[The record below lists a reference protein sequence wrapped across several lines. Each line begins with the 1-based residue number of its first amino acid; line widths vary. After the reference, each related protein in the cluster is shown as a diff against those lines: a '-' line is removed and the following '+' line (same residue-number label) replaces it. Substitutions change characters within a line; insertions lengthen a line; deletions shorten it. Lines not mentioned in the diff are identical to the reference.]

1 MNFNLKLAKKYF
13 VNFKKAVILLLV
25 FAFLLFPF
33 ANSADAVKGIS
44 EEIKQVKTA
53 DSPTVYYLD
62 HQRGMK
68 KPYVSGQA
76 YLAYGNKWSD
86 IKTVSQSEL
95 DKWPDIYLVKVSGDP
110 KVYYINNGKKY
121 LIKSEQEFIDRDF
134 DWGQIITI
142 HQIDLDS
149 YESVG
154 SIDEAGLPYD
164 RQLAVKLDESNPAGA
179 NIPVNTKDNLL
190 AVFNFKSRDKITEI
204 YGIAF
209 KLQGVFNSG
218 IINKVYLADGDGAVL
233 ATQYSSLDQRKA
245 IFNFGDSPLTI
256 YPGQERRIKVFVNLA
271 DCANCQNH
279 TLQIAINEPS
289 DIKANTEAD
298 GSFPSEAN
306 IFKLV
311 YAGNVLGRVKAEE
324 NLTDNPEVV
333 IGGTDEII
341 GKFTI
346 YETSNKE
353 VALIKE
359 LSFKNKGSASRSD
372 LTNFKI
378 KDERNQV
385 IAQAGAIGADNV
397 IIFKIND
404 YKIGKNSKKIFTVL
418 ADIAGGEG
426 KTVNLQL
433 DEIKAVG
440 AEYGYTINENIV
452 NLDET
457 FKITR
462 KYLGVIAND
471 LKVGKK
477 VFAEQTG
484 TIIGV
489 FEIRNNNQEITL
501 ENIDF
506 RLEKNSGAPDLSAPV
521 YLVNYNTG
529 EALNSF
535 NGSKFAEGS
544 VNVGMNNQKLNAK
557 EALIIA
563 LITNM
568 PENTGE
574 GDYYTIVLDKIN
586 YRSENRLYY
595 SDYVS
600 VRGAKLTVSRSNVYI
615 YPNEDIGEASYTK
628 GQEKV
633 KIASFII
640 EAASGDDAI
649 IDSVTLSRGDTSGV
663 ISYDNGFSNMK
674 VYINGRKSKNTIE
687 RPFSGSY
694 TFDGFNYKI
703 KAGSRAEIKIYADT
717 ERDLKVSE
725 IRLKIVNLTAT
736 GYKSNIPAV
745 VSGLGTDSYKSVAS
759 AAEAEIT
766 AIAGGGV
773 LPGESHNLVAGFKVK
788 NSGNEDLTLQ
798 SLIIATS
805 NDGFSYSLGYKNLK
819 IYERA
824 SGKTVGSLSKPV
836 AGANKVNFR
845 SYKINAGE
853 EAVFDVY
860 VDANENAPA
869 GSFQVYFRE
878 LKAKGRK
885 SKIEA
890 DVQGDPTQG
899 VTVSVNN

>member
-13 VNFKKAVILLLV
+13 TNIRKAVILLLV

-62 HQRGMK
+62 HERGMK
-68 KPYVSGQA
+68 KSYVSVQA

-86 IKTVSQSEL
+86 IKIISQSEL
-95 DKWPDIYLVKVSGDP
+95 DKWPDVRLVKTYGDSR
-110 KVYYINNGKKY
+110 VYYIGNGKKY

-134 DWGQIITI
+134 DWGQIVSI
-142 HQIDLDS
+142 HQIDLNS

-154 SIDEAGLPYD
+154 GIDEAGLARD
-164 RQLAVKLDESNPAGA
+164 KQLTVKLDESNPAGA

-190 AVFNFKSRDKITEI
+190 AVFNFKSRDKIVEI
-204 YGIAF
+204 YAIAF

-218 IINKVYLADGDGAVL
+218 ILSKVYLADGDGAVL
-233 ATQYSSLDQRKA
+233 ATQYSSLDQKKA
-245 IFNFGDSPLTI
+245 AFNFGDSPLTI
-256 YPGQERRIKVFVNLA
+256 YPGQESQIKVFVNLA

-279 TLQIAINEPS
+279 TLQITINELS
-289 DIKANTEAD
+289 DIKANTGVCGDFPLEA
-298 GSFPSEAN
+298 SV
-306 IFKLV
+306 FKFI
-311 YAGNVLGRVKAEE
+311 YAGDVFGRVKAEE
-324 NLTDNPEVV
+324 NLTDNPEAV
-333 IGGTDEII
+333 IGSTDEII

-353 VALIKE
+353 DVLIKE

-372 LTNFKI
+372 LANFKI
-378 KDERNQV
+378 KDERNQI
-385 IAQAGAIGADNV
+385 IAQAGAIGADNM

-404 YKIGKNSKKIFTVL
+404 YKIGKNSKKVFIVTGDV
-418 ADIAGGEG
+418 AGGEG

-440 AEYGYTINENIV
+440 AEYGYVINENIV

-462 KYLGVIAND
+462 KYLGVIAKD
-471 LKVGKK
+471 LKAGKK

-506 RLEKNSGAPDLSAPV
+506 RLEKNIGAPDLSAPV
-521 YLVNYNTG
+521 YLVDYNTG

-557 EALIIA
+557 EALMIA
-563 LITNM
+563 LITDM

-600 VRGAKLTVSRSNVYI
+600 VRGAKLTVSRSNIYV

-633 KIASFII
+633 KIASFIV
-640 EAASGDDAI
+640 EAASGDDAV
-649 IDSVTLSRGDTSGV
+649 IDSVTLSRGDASGV
-663 ISYDNGFSNMK
+663 ISYDNGFSN
-674 VYINGRKSKNTIE
+674 VNAYINGRKSKNTIE
-687 RPFSGSY
+687 KPFSGSY

-703 KAGSRAEIKIYADT
+703 KSGSRAEIKIYADT

-725 IRLKIVNLTAT
+725 TRLKIVNLTAT

-745 VSGLGTDSYKSVAS
+745 VSGLGTDSYRSVVGV
-759 AAEAEIT
+759 AEAEIS
-766 AIAGGGV
+766 AVAGGSI
-773 LPGESHNLVAGFKVK
+773 LPGESHNLVAGFKIK
-788 NSGNEDLTLQ
+788 NSGNEDLTLK

-819 IYERA
+819 IYERV
-824 SGKTVGSLSKPV
+824 SNKTVGSLSKPV
-836 AGANKVNFR
+836 AGANKVSFR
-845 SYKINAGE
+845 NYKINAGE

-860 VDANENAPA
+860 VDASEDVSAET
-869 GSFQVYFRE
+869 FQVYFRE

-890 DVQGDPTQG
+890 DVQGDPTG
-899 VTVSVNN
+899 SVIVAVN

>member
-13 VNFKKAVILLLV
+13 INFKKAVILLLV

-33 ANSADAVKGIS
+33 ANNADAVKGIS

-62 HQRGMK
+62 HERGMK
-68 KPYVSGQA
+68 KSYVSALA

-86 IKTVSQSEL
+86 IKIISRSEL
-95 DKWPDIYLVKVSGDP
+95 DKWPDIYLVKTYGDS
-110 KVYYINNGKKY
+110 KVYYIGNGKKY
-121 LIKSEQEFIDRDF
+121 LIKSEQEFIDYGF
-134 DWGQIITI
+134 DWGQIASI
-142 HQIDLDS
+142 HQTDLDS
-149 YESVG
+149 YELAN
-154 SIDEAGLPYD
+154 SIDEAGLARD
-164 RQLAVKLDESNPAGA
+164 KQLAVELDESNPAGA
-179 NIPVNTKDNLL
+179 NIPVNTKDNLI
-190 AVFNFKSRDKITEI
+190 AIFNFKSKDKITEI

-209 KLQGVFNSG
+209 KLQGVFNSA
-218 IINKVYLADGDGAVL
+218 ILNKVYLADGDGAVL
-233 ATQYSSLDQRKA
+233 AAQYSSIDQKKA
-245 IFNFGDSPLTI
+245 AFNFGDSPLAI
-256 YPGQERRIKVFVNLA
+256 YPGQEKQIKVFINLA

-279 TLQIAINEPS
+279 TLQIAISEQA
-289 DIKANTEAD
+289 DVEANTGVD
-298 GSFPSEAN
+298 GSFPLEAN
-306 IFKLV
+306 VFKLV
-311 YAGNVLGRVKAEE
+311 YAGDVFGRVKAEE
-324 NLTDNPEVV
+324 NLTDNQEAV
-333 IGGTDEII
+333 IGSTDEII

-353 VALIKE
+353 DALIKE

-372 LTNFKI
+372 LVNFKI
-378 KDERNQV
+378 KDERNQT
-385 IAQAGAIGADNV
+385 IAQAGGIGADNM

-433 DEIKAVG
+433 DAIKAVG

-452 NLDET
+452 NSDET
-457 FKITR
+457 LKITR
-462 KYLGVIAND
+462 KYLAVIAKD
-471 LKVGKK
+471 LTAGKK
-477 VFAEQTG
+477 VFTEQSG

-506 RLEKNSGAPDLSAPV
+506 KLEKNSGASDLSAPV
-521 YLVNYNTG
+521 YLVNYDTG
-529 EALNSF
+529 EVLNSF

-544 VNVGMNNQKLNAK
+544 ANANMNNKLDAK
-557 EALIIA
+557 EVLTIT
-563 LITNM
+563 LITDI
-568 PENTGE
+568 PESAKE
-574 GDYYTIVLDKIN
+574 GDYYKIALDKIN

-600 VRGAKLTVSRSNVYI
+600 VRGAKLIVSRSNVYV

-628 GQEKV
+628 GQKKV
-633 KIASFII
+633 KIASFIV
-640 EAASGDDAI
+640 EAASGNDAV
-649 IDSVTLSRGDTSGV
+649 IDSITLSRGDTSGV
-663 ISYDNGFSNMK
+663 ISYDNGFSN
-674 VYINGRKSKNTIE
+674 VSAYINGRKSKNTIE
-687 RPFSGSY
+687 KPFSGSY
-694 TFDGFNYKI
+694 TFEGFNYKI

-717 ERDLKVSE
+717 EKDLKVSE
-725 IRLKIVNLTAT
+725 TRLKIVDLTAT
-736 GYKSNIPAV
+736 GYKTNMPAA
-745 VSGLGTDSYKSVAS
+745 VSGLGADSYKSVVS

-766 AIAGGGV
+766 ALAGGIAV
-773 LPGESHNLVAGFKVK
+773 PGESHNLVAGFKVK
-788 NSGNEDLTLQ
+788 NSGDEDLTLQ
-798 SLIIATS
+798 SLIISTS

-824 SGKTVGSLSKPV
+824 SGRTVGSLSKPV
-836 AGANKVNFR
+836 AGANKVSLG

-853 EAVFDVY
+853 EAVFDAY
-860 VDANENAPA
+860 VDAGEGVSA
-869 GSFQVYFRE
+869 GIFQVYFRE

-899 VTVSVNN
+899 VTVAVN